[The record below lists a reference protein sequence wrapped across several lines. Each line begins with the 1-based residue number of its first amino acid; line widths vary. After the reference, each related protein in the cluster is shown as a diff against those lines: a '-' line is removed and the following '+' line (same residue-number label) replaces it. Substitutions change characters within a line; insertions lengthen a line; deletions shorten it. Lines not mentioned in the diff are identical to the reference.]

1 MAELCGAK
9 VSGFFSESPILS
21 QWGFWASFFANYVAM
36 VTRIGKKSNSTPF
49 PAEPH
54 VLMYILRRWRKL
66 CGSYYVPKFAG
77 RLLLLLLSVPAMQ
90 SNGKTLIVIRHT

>member
-54 VLMYILRRWRKL
+54 VLMYILPGFCQP
-66 CGSYYVPKFAG
+66 CGRNNETKFCGKNILYIIIKYG
-77 RLLLLLLSVPAMQ
+77 RFQ
-90 SNGKTLIVIRHT
+90 